1 MGFFSPAE
9 VLDILGDKAQMKKK
23 LSFIKLFLLSILGG
37 SFIAEGFLA
46 CIRVQGTM
54 PAQWGSF
61 ATFLGGCLFPIGLM
75 AIVLVGGELAT
86 GNMMTMAIGLF
97 QKKISFWD
105 LTYNWVVVM
114 AGNMVG
120 SIIVAYSFG
129 HFVGLTEGA
138 FLAKT
143 MAVANS
149 KISDPP
155 MVALVSA
162 IGCNIF
168 VCMAV
173 WFATSAKDFTAKMA
187 GMWFPIMIF
196 VVLGF
201 QHVVANAFVIPAAI
215 FSGESSITW
224 FNYLQNTVFVFI
236 GNAIG
241 GALVF
246 ALPCFCMYGQK
257 ENVKTECEV
266 KLNERKGNFNGYKG
280 KGRKAEDHPTGWSKA
295 GKHFGNFN

>member
-9 VLDILGDKAQMKKK
+9 VLDILGDKAQIKKK
-23 LSFIKLFLLSILGG
+23 LSILRLFLLSILGG

-46 CIRVQGTM
+46 CIRVQGTV

-61 ATFLGGCLFPIGLM
+61 GSLLGGCLFPIGLI

-105 LTYNWVVVM
+105 LIYNWVVVM
-114 AGNMVG
+114 VGNMVG
-120 SIIVAYSFG
+120 SILVAYFFG
-129 HFVGLTEGA
+129 HFVGLAEGP

-143 MAVANS
+143 VAVASS

-173 WFATSAKDFTAKMA
+173 WLATSARDYFAKMA

-215 FSGESSITW
+215 FTGESSITW
-224 FNYLQNTVFVFI
+224 LDYLQNTVFVFI

-241 GALVF
+241 GALAF
-246 ALPCFCMYGQK
+246 ALPCFYMYGQK
-257 ENVKTECEV
+257 EEAKKE
-266 KLNERKGNFNGYKG
+266 
-280 KGRKAEDHPTGWSKA
+280 
-295 GKHFGNFN
+295 

>member
-1 MGFFSPAE
+1 
-9 VLDILGDKAQMKKK
+9 
-23 LSFIKLFLLSILGG
+23 
-37 SFIAEGFLA
+37 
-46 CIRVQGTM
+46 M

-61 ATFLGGCLFPIGLM
+61 GSLLGGCLFPIGLI

-105 LTYNWVVVM
+105 LIYNWVVVM

-120 SIIVAYSFG
+120 SILVAYFFG
-129 HFVGLTEGA
+129 HFVGLAEGP

-143 MAVANS
+143 VAVASS

-173 WFATSAKDFTAKMA
+173 WVATSARDYFAKMA

-215 FSGESSITW
+215 FTGESSITW
-224 FNYLQNTVFVFI
+224 LDYLQNTVFVFI

-241 GALVF
+241 GALAF
-246 ALPCFCMYGQK
+246 ALPCFYMYGQK
-257 ENVKTECEV
+257 EEAKQE
-266 KLNERKGNFNGYKG
+266 
-280 KGRKAEDHPTGWSKA
+280 
-295 GKHFGNFN
+295 

>member
-1 MGFFSPAE
+1 MGFFNPAE
-9 VLDILGDKAQMKKK
+9 VLDILGDKAQMKKT
-23 LSFIKLFLLSILGG
+23 LSFTKLFILSIIGG

-46 CIRVQGTM
+46 CLRVQGTV

-97 QKKISFWD
+97 QKKISFLD
-105 LTYNWVVVM
+105 LIYNWVVVM
-114 AGNMVG
+114 IGNMVG
-120 SIIVAYSFG
+120 SFLVAYFFG

-143 MAVANS
+143 LAVANA

-168 VCMAV
+168 VCMAI
-173 WFATSAKDFTAKMA
+173 WFATSAKDYTAKMA
-187 GMWFPIMIF
+187 GIWFPIMIF

-224 FNYLQNTVFVFI
+224 WNYLQNTVMVFI

-241 GALVF
+241 GALAF
-246 ALPCFCMYGQK
+246 GLPCFWMHGQK
-257 ENVKTECEV
+257 ASANKE
-266 KLNERKGNFNGYKG
+266 
-280 KGRKAEDHPTGWSKA
+280 
-295 GKHFGNFN
+295 